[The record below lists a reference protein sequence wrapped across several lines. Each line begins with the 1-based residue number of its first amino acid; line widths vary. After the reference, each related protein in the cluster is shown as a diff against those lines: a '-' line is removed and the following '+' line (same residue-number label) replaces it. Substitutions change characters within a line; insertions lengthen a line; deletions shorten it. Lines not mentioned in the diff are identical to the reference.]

1 MLLIIAFVLLC
12 VSIGLITRHVWKRHG
27 YKHGE
32 TAR

>member
-1 MLLIIAFVLLC
+1 MWLIIAFGLLC
-12 VSIGLITRHVWKRHG
+12 LSIGLITRHVWKCHG